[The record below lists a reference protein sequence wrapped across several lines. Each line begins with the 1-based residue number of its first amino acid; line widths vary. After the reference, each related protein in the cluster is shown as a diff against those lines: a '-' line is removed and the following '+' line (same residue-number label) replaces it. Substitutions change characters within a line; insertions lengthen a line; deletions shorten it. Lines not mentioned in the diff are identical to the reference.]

1 MFRLIH
7 LILNKFPIANP
18 KGCQYASLKII
29 YFSIKILRKINE
41 RLLALSFWLIIHT
54 QKFRHSKE
62 GSNLGK
68 SSQTT
73 EKVNDKSAKLV
84 SNFVNV
90 FFLG

>member
-1 MFRLIH
+1 MF
-7 LILNKFPIANP
+7 
-18 KGCQYASLKII
+18 
-29 YFSIKILRKINE
+29 FSKEYKKMSE
-41 RLLALSFWLIIHT
+41 RLLTQSFWLSIHT

-62 GSNLGK
+62 CSNLGR

>member
-1 MFRLIH
+1 M
-7 LILNKFPIANP
+7 
-18 KGCQYASLKII
+18 
-29 YFSIKILRKINE
+29 RKYG
-41 RLLALSFWLIIHT
+41 T